1 MFVEYNY
8 HFRVEEIISRP
19 MLGRPKA
26 LLSPSYLS
34 DGSLFL
40 HPSPVPGEIHRE
52 KLQPRASE
60 LLTRERPK
68 FRNHARA
75 RPLHPR
81 RCNHCRSVKGRSKS
95 STPQSPYEPQMRT
108 SPARACVK
116 LRDDDRSTNSF
127 VRYPLADE
135 NSKREY
141 YMQRTG
147 SHPTE
152 SLQPKPDIVLSSWN
166 TYLGFSFEP
175 YGLSENS
182 ISDDDHEVWSALYF
196 ASDPRDP
203 TVEQSPKR
211 TIRRHPD
218 QAIEPPTPGAISKP
232 DWSLK
237 PARPLGAA
245 LDFLEKLTRKLN

>member
-1 MFVEYNY
+1 MFVEYSY
-8 HFRVEEIISRP
+8 YCRVEEINSRP
-19 MLGRPKA
+19 MLGCPKA
-26 LLSPSYLS
+26 LLHLS

-40 HPSPVPGEIHRE
+40 HLSPVPGKIHRV
-52 KLQPRASE
+52 KVQPRTSE
-60 LLTRERPK
+60 PLIRELPE
-68 FRNHARA
+68 FSHHAVT

-81 RCNHCRSVKGRSKS
+81 RCNYCRSVEGRSKS

-135 NSKREY
+135 NDKHRY

-147 SHPTE
+147 PHPKE

-175 YGLSENS
+175 YGLPENS
-182 ISDDDHEVWSALYF
+182 ISDDDHEVWSAPYF

-218 QAIEPPTPGAISKP
+218 QAIESPTPGVISKP

-245 LDFLEKLTRKLN
+245 LDFLEKLTKKLC